1 MEIQKYKNTRK
12 ARLFEI
18 FGCAFLVL
26 SGVGLLNRAHLK
38 EFMFS
43 FLTSSFFWL
52 SIALGSLFFVFLH
65 HLVSAK
71 WSVVV
76 RRFAE
81 QTMKVIPWLGLII
94 VPVFLYGAKDLF
106 PWADAHKA
114 AHDHLIHK
122 KQAYLNLPF
131 FNVRAVIYFLVWTG
145 LATVVA
151 KLSIKHDETG
161 QNKLMEKMK
170 GLSAGGTLL
179 FALTATF
186 AAFDWIMSLD
196 PHWYSTIFGVYVFAG
211 CLVAVMA
218 FLSIITLYLHGQG
231 YMKNMIT
238 EEHYQDL
245 GKLLFAFTC
254 FWAYIAF
261 SQYVLIWYGNI
272 PEETVWYAH
281 RWVGSWKWMSLFLV
295 LGHFIVP
302 FIFLLPRPM
311 KRNRKVLM
319 AFSFWM
325 LFMHLVDL
333 IWLIYPNIYH
343 HGYHFHWYDVTL
355 MLGFGLLFVGRVLS
369 NLSKASIYPI
379 NDPLL
384 QESIH
389 SMS

>member
-1 MEIQKYKNTRK
+1 MEIQKYKNTQK
-12 ARLFEI
+12 ALYFQI
-18 FGCAFLVL
+18 IGIAVL
-26 SGVGLLNRAHLK
+26 AISLLGGMGHKK

-52 SIALGSLFFVFLH
+52 SIGLGALFFSFLH
-65 HLVSAK
+65 HLVNAK

-81 QTMKVIPWLGLII
+81 QTTKVIPWIGLIML
-94 VPVFLYGAKDLF
+94 PVLIYGAKDLF
-106 PWADAHKA
+106 PWADPHLA

-122 KQAYLNLPF
+122 KHAYLNLPF
-131 FNVRAVIYFLVWTG
+131 FNIRALVYFLVWTG
-145 LATVVA
+145 LAYALA
-151 KLSIKHDETG
+151 KISIKHDETG
-161 QNKLMEKMK
+161 KSSLMDKMK

-211 CLVAVMA
+211 SLVAIMA
-218 FLSIITLYLHGQG
+218 FLAIVTLYLHGQG

-272 PEETVWYAH
+272 PEETIWYAH
-281 RWVGSWKWMSLFLV
+281 RWEGSWKWVSLFLV
-295 LGHFIVP
+295 AGHFIVP
-302 FIFLLPRPM
+302 FVFLLPRPM

-319 AFSFWM
+319 GFSIWM

-333 IWLIYPNIYH
+333 AWLIYPNVYH
-343 HGYHFHWYDVTL
+343 HGYHFHWYDLTL
-355 MLGFGLLFVGRVLS
+355 MAGFGFFFVGRVLT
-369 NLSKASIYPI
+369 NLSQASIYPV

-389 SMS
+389 SVS

>member
-1 MEIQKYKNTRK
+1 MEIQKYKNTKK
-12 ARLFEI
+12 AFNFQFAGAI
-18 FGCAFLVL
+18 VL
-26 SGVGLLNRAHLK
+26 AASLLGGLGHKK

-52 SIALGSLFFVFLH
+52 TIGLGALFFVFLH

-81 QTMKVIPWLGLII
+81 QTMTVIPWIGLIML
-94 VPVFLYGAKDLF
+94 PVLIIGAQHLF
-106 PWADAHKA
+106 PWADPHLA

-131 FNVRAVIYFLVWTG
+131 FNIRAVVYFLVWTV
-145 LATVVA
+145 LALVVT
-151 KLSIKHDETG
+151 KTSIKHDETG
-161 QNKLMEKMK
+161 DERLMGKMK

-196 PHWYSTIFGVYVFAG
+196 PHWYSTIFGIYVFAG
-211 CLVAVMA
+211 CLVAVMS

-238 EEHYQDL
+238 HEHYQDL

-272 PEETVWYAH
+272 PEETIWYAH
-281 RWVGSWKWMSLFLV
+281 RWEGTWKWASLFLV

-311 KRNRKVLM
+311 KRNRKVLIG
-319 AFSFWM
+319 FSIWM
-325 LFMHLVDL
+325 LFMHFVDL
-333 IWLIYPNIYH
+333 AWLIYPNIYH
-343 HGYHFHWYDVTL
+343 HGYHFHWYDFTL
-355 MLGFGLLFVGRVLS
+355 MLGFGLFFVGRVLF
-369 NLSKASIYPI
+369 NLSKASIYPV

-384 QESIH
+384 KESIH